1 MRILL
6 VKTSSLGDVIH
17 ALPVVSDLCR
27 VLPGVRVNWCVEE
40 SFAAIPRLHPG
51 VERTIPVAVRRWR
64 KKLLSPATW
73 GEIRA
78 FRRQLRAVDYDCVL
92 DLQGL
97 LKSAFIASQ
106 ACGPISGYAAEA
118 AREPAAARYYDHTY
132 VIPKVAHAVERNRW
146 LAAAALNLPLEMPLD
161 YGIVAPAADAP
172 WLPAQPY
179 AVLLTATSRDD
190 KLWPEA
196 DWVSLGTSLSVAG
209 LHLVLPAGSPAERQ
223 RAERLAAAVPG
234 AVVAPPLAI
243 EELAAVLAA
252 SVGAIGVDTGLSHLA
267 AALGKPTVAIYTATD
282 PGLTG
287 VLGVGPYRNL
297 GGQGAAPTVAAV
309 LAAFVAC
316 RRMDQLIDQP
326 AADKP

>member
-27 VLPGVRVNWCVEE
+27 VFSGVQVDWCVEE
-40 SFAAIPRLHPG
+40 SFAAIPRLHSG
-51 VERTIPVAVRRWR
+51 VDRVIPVAVRRWR
-64 KKLLSPATW
+64 KRLLSPATW

-106 ACGPISGYAAEA
+106 AIGPISGYAAEA

-132 VIPKVAHAVERNRW
+132 VIPKVVNAVERNRW
-146 LAAAALNLPLEMPLD
+146 LAAAALDLPLEMPLD
-161 YGIVAPAADAP
+161 YGVTVPPLLAP
-172 WLPAQPY
+172 WLPVQPY

-196 DWVSLGTSLSVAG
+196 EWVALGASLCSAG
-209 LHLVLPAGSPAERQ
+209 LNLVLPAGSPVERL
-223 RAERLAAAVPG
+223 RAERLAAALPG

-243 EELAAVLAA
+243 DTLAAVLAG
-252 SVGAIGVDTGLSHLA
+252 SVGAIGVDTGLTHLA

-287 VLGVGPYRNL
+287 VLGVGAYRNL
-297 GGQGAAPTVAAV
+297 GGKDAAPDAATV
-309 LAAFVAC
+309 LAAFNAC
-316 RRMDQLIDQP
+316 RR
-326 AADKP
+326 

>member
-27 VLPGVRVNWCVEE
+27 VFPGVRVDWCVEE

-51 VERTIPVAVRRWR
+51 VERIIPVAVRRWR

-97 LKSAFIASQ
+97 LKSAFIAAQ
-106 ACGPISGYAAEA
+106 ASGPISGYAAEA

-132 VIPKVAHAVERNRW
+132 VIPKVGHAVERNRW
-146 LAAAALNLPLEMPLD
+146 LAAAALNMPLEMPLD
-161 YGIVAPAADAP
+161 YGIAAPVASAP

-196 DWVSLGTSLSVAG
+196 DWVTLGVSLSVAG
-209 LHLVLPAGSPAERQ
+209 LLLVLPAGSHAERQ
-223 RAERLAAAVPG
+223 RAERLAAALPG

-243 EELAAVLAA
+243 DELAALLAG
-252 SVGAIGVDTGLSHLA
+252 SVGAIGVDTGLTHLA

-287 VLGVGPYRNL
+287 VLGVGTYRNL
-297 GGQGAAPTVAAV
+297 GGQGAAPAAAAV
-309 LAAFVAC
+309 LAAFNAC
-316 RRMDQLIDQP
+316 RRMDNPFTDRP
-326 AADKP
+326 